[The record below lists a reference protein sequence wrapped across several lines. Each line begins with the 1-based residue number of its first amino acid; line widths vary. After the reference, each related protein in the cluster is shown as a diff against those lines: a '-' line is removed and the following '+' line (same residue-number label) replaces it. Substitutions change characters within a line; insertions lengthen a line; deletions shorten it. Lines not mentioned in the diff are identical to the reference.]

1 LQEREA
7 AKAAAEAKA
16 VAAMA
21 EKEAMYNA
29 IADKIAKRVT
39 AMAGFECK
47 CTKNDFTTA
56 AKVDCPGAPV
66 ITEQSQCMAGAAG
79 QGCTCAWQGTG
90 GITTTTGGDTST
102 TTGAPSSSTTGGT
115 SSGKKDCFARDTTA
129 CFLASPLAECEH
141 VLMADLAVGDLVLG
155 REGATRVLANQ
166 HKAVESFAEMLT
178 FVMADGATVSM
189 TPTHGLWVDGTLA
202 AAADVKVGSLVTN
215 AQGESVVVKRIATA
229 SKSII
234 NPVTA
239 DGTIIASGILAASN
253 PSWIAA
259 LTVDAPVARAVVNT
273 VLYAVGDVD
282 SIEAGCAKVTA
293 AIAIAAIASK
303 LLKSRAASK

>member
-47 CTKNDFTTA
+47 CTKDDFTTA
-56 AKVDCPGAPV
+56 AKVDCLGAPL
-66 ITEQSQCMAGAAG
+66 ITEQSQCKAGAAG

-90 GITTTTGGDTST
+90 GITTTTGGDT
-102 TTGAPSSSTTGGT
+102 TTGGT